1 MGDFVPRKKREEMKT
16 LKIRCSKHNEVNFSD
31 IRPYIKLAVQVH
43 RGIDKG
49 VLVGQTFLANGN
61 IIKLYSNDEVEVHN
75 VRFCLAAAR
84 DSYFC
89 NEIQIN
95 VPDEEFEVVAL
106 ENSVKERKLTAREAE
121 IELLKKYD
129 MYDLE
134 NVLPH
139 RRIEVT
145 DFNHEYFYLENGECV
160 SGEFPRKGKIHDN
173 VEYCTDTQRF
183 EYIEYFVKED
193 EE

>member
-1 MGDFVPRKKREEMKT
+1 MKT

-49 VLVGQTFLANGN
+49 ALVGQTFLANGN
-61 IIKLYSNDEVEVHN
+61 IIKLYSNDEIEVHN

-106 ENSVKERKLTAREAE
+106 ENSVKERKLTARDAE
-121 IELLKKYD
+121 IKLKEKYD
-129 MYDLE
+129 IYDLE

-145 DFNHEYFYLENGECV
+145 DFNNEYFYMENGEV
-160 SGEFPRKGKIHDN
+160 VWGEFPRKGKIHDN
-173 VEYCTDTQRF
+173 VEYCQDTQRF
-183 EYIEYFVKED
+183 EFLEYFLKD
-193 EE
+193 EEEEE